1 MKPLHIAALALEM
14 REQKA
19 KALRV
24 PRPVPDDDPLK
35 VK

>member
-1 MKPLHIAALALEM
+1 MKPLQHRRARLEM

-24 PRPVPDDDPLK
+24 SRTVPDDDPLK
-35 VK
+35 EK